1 MSTEKKVSVWAID
14 QSRHTPEE
22 LEKIQLRAE
31 STDRA
36 DKFFKDLYGQSVSWV
51 IVANIMEQGSR
62 AGAGRFHT
70 FEEAWDILPF
80 EQITEIIFRA
90 VNGLPCAEKD
100 TGQMAE
106 FKKRS
111 LKRKNE
117 SSRDF

>member
-1 MSTEKKVSVWAID
+1 MKKASVWTID
-14 QSRHTPEE
+14 KSRYTAEE
-22 LEKIQLRAE
+22 LEKMRLRDE
-31 STDRA
+31 SKKRA

-51 IVANIMEQGSR
+51 IVANIMEQGIQ

-106 FKKRS
+106 LKV
-111 LKRKNE
+111 KRKGV
-117 SSRDF
+117 SV

>member
-1 MSTEKKVSVWAID
+1 MKTEKKVSVWTID
-14 QSRHTPEE
+14 KSRYTAEE
-22 LEKIQLRAE
+22 LEKIKLRDE
-31 STDRA
+31 SKNRA
-36 DKFFKDLYGQSVSWV
+36 DKFFKDLYGQSISWV

-62 AGAGRFHT
+62 TGAGRFHT

-106 FKKRS
+106 FKA
-111 LKRKNE
+111 RKGVGA
-117 SSRDF
+117 